1 MIDHPWSIYPARQR
15 ERETAC
21 TLPPPLPNPY
31 INSAEFRGI
40 AKTRRGDPGKGG
52 RGRTVGRESI
62 ARGGREGGM
71 GPGAKLKGVARG
83 GREGGCASGAKQK
96 RRVGDSR
103 FPA

>member
-1 MIDHPWSIYPARQR
+1 
-15 ERETAC
+15 
-21 TLPPPLPNPY
+21 
-31 INSAEFRGI
+31 
-40 AKTRRGDPGKGG
+40 
-52 RGRTVGRESI
+52 VGRESI